1 MTKLTK
7 KTIKLGQVV
16 KVIDAVYKLP
26 TMKNSSW
33 YQPQTKLI
41 GYSHIDSL
49 NSEQTTM
56 EVGEELTIIG
66 LTKNGIRGV
75 SYKRN
80 LDNKIHSSYL
90 GEFTTFTRL
99 I

>member
-1 MTKLTK
+1 MVKLTK
-7 KTIKLGQVV
+7 KTIKPGQVV

-33 YQPQTKLI
+33 YQPQAKLTAYVNI
-41 GYSHIDSL
+41 GVLTTPSCELDTGEYLEIIDL
-49 NSEQTTM
+49 
-56 EVGEELTIIG
+56 V
-66 LTKNGIRGV
+66 KDVRGV
-75 SYKRN
+75 TYKREK
-80 LDNKIHSSYL
+80 DGKIYSSYL

>member
-1 MTKLTK
+1 MVKLTK
-7 KTIKLGQVV
+7 KTIKPGQVV

-33 YQPQTKLI
+33 YQPQTKLTAYVNI
-41 GYSHIDSL
+41 GIMTTLSYELDTGEYLKIIDL
-49 NSEQTTM
+49 
-56 EVGEELTIIG
+56 V
-66 LTKNGIRGV
+66 KDVRGV
-75 SYKRN
+75 TYKRKK
-80 LDNKIHSSYL
+80 DGKIYSSYL

>member
-1 MTKLTK
+1 MVKLTK
-7 KTIKLGQVV
+7 KTIKPGQVV

-33 YQPQTKLI
+33 YQPQAKLTAYVNI
-41 GYSHIDSL
+41 GVLTTPSYELDTGEYLEIIDL
-49 NSEQTTM
+49 
-56 EVGEELTIIG
+56 V
-66 LTKNGIRGV
+66 KDVRGV
-75 SYKRN
+75 TYKREK
-80 LDNKIHSSYL
+80 DGKIYSSYL